1 MEMILLA
8 LNVVFP
14 LFFIMAVGYLTRRTG
29 IVDNQG
35 VGVVN
40 RLLYWVF
47 LPVLLFMSVYTTD
60 LGEVFNVPVI
70 VYSVVG
76 TFVIFVISFFLL
88 PKIGTKRDQ
97 CGVIVQA
104 LVRGNEVYYGF
115 PVVIA
120 LIGQDYLGVMSVV
133 VAFAAIEYNILS
145 IIALE
150 YFKGEK
156 VNVGALVRNV
166 VTNPMIL
173 ATVLGVFMVTISLP
187 LPAVVLKGMD
197 SLSQVA
203 TPFALFL
210 LGASFTFASS
220 KGYMKQVMWVTL
232 FRLIF
237 IPAVVVAT
245 TLWMGF
251 DSYEIVI
258 LFVTFG
264 VPTAVASYSMAR
276 ELKADYELASQIV
289 FYTSIVSILTMFI
302 WTIVLQILG
311 IV

>member
-1 MEMILLA
+1 MILLA

-76 TFVIFVISFFLL
+76 TFVVFVISFFLL

-120 LIGQDYLGVMSVV
+120 LIGADYLGVMSVV

-220 KGYMKQVMWVTL
+220 KGYMKQVIWVTL

-276 ELKADYELASQIV
+276 ELKADYELASQLV

>member
-70 VYSVVG
+70 VYSVAG
-76 TFVIFVISFFLL
+76 TFIIFIISFFLL

-173 ATVLGVFMVTISLP
+173 ATLLGVFMVTISLP

-220 KGYMKQVMWVTL
+220 KGYMKQVIWVTL

-251 DSYEIVI
+251 ESYEIVI

>member
-173 ATVLGVFMVTISLP
+173 ATLLGVFMVTISLP

-220 KGYMKQVMWVTL
+220 KGYMKQVIWVTL

>member
-40 RLLYWVF
+40 RLLYWIF

-76 TFVIFVISFFLL
+76 TFVVFVISFFLL

-120 LIGQDYLGVMSVV
+120 LIGADYLGVMSVV

-156 VNVGALVRNV
+156 VNVGVLVRNV

-203 TPFALFL
+203 TPFAYSFWEHL
-210 LGASFTFASS
+210 LPLLL
-220 KGYMKQVMWVTL
+220 Q
-232 FRLIF
+232 
-237 IPAVVVAT
+237 
-245 TLWMGF
+245 
-251 DSYEIVI
+251 
-258 LFVTFG
+258 
-264 VPTAVASYSMAR
+264 
-276 ELKADYELASQIV
+276 KAI
-289 FYTSIVSILTMFI
+289 
-302 WTIVLQILG
+302 
-311 IV
+311 

>member
-40 RLLYWVF
+40 RLLYWIF

-76 TFVIFVISFFLL
+76 TFVVFVISFFLL

-120 LIGQDYLGVMSVV
+120 LIGADYLGVMSVV

-156 VNVGALVRNV
+156 VNVGVLVRNV

-173 ATVLGVFMVTISLP
+173 ATLLGVFMVTISLP

-220 KGYMKQVMWVTL
+220 KGYMKQVIWVTL

-237 IPAVVVAT
+237 IPAVVVAS

>member
-1 MEMILLA
+1 MILLA

-76 TFVIFVISFFLL
+76 TFVVFVISFFLL

-120 LIGQDYLGVMSVV
+120 LIGADYLGVMSVV

-156 VNVGALVRNV
+156 VNVGVLVRNV
-166 VTNPMIL
+166 VNNPMIL
-173 ATVLGVFMVTISLP
+173 ATLLGVFMVTISLP
-187 LPAVVLKGMD
+187 LPALVLKGMD

-220 KGYMKQVMWVTL
+220 KGYMKQVIWVTL

>member
-220 KGYMKQVMWVTL
+220 KGYMKQVIWVTL

>member
-76 TFVIFVISFFLL
+76 TFVVFVISFFLL

-220 KGYMKQVMWVTL
+220 KGYMKQVIWVTL

>member
-1 MEMILLA
+1 MILLA

-76 TFVIFVISFFLL
+76 TFIIFIISFFLL

-120 LIGQDYLGVMSVV
+120 LIGADYLGVMSVV

-173 ATVLGVFMVTISLP
+173 ATLLGVFMVTISLP

-220 KGYMKQVMWVTL
+220 KGYMKQVIWVTL

>member
-1 MEMILLA
+1 MILLA

-173 ATVLGVFMVTISLP
+173 ATLLGVFMVTISLP

-220 KGYMKQVMWVTL
+220 KGYMKQVIWVTL

>member
-120 LIGQDYLGVMSVV
+120 LIGADYLGVMSVV

>member
-120 LIGQDYLGVMSVV
+120 LIGADYLGVMSVV

-173 ATVLGVFMVTISLP
+173 ATLLGVFMVTISLP

-220 KGYMKQVMWVTL
+220 KGYMKQVIWVTL

>member
-76 TFVIFVISFFLL
+76 TFVVFVISFFLL

>member
-173 ATVLGVFMVTISLP
+173 ATLLGVFMVTISLP

>member
-76 TFVIFVISFFLL
+76 TFVVFVISFFLL

-120 LIGQDYLGVMSVV
+120 LIGADYLGVMSVV

-145 IIALE
+145 IVALE

-156 VNVGALVRNV
+156 VNIGALVRNV

-173 ATVLGVFMVTISLP
+173 ATLLGVFMVTISLP
-187 LPAVVLKGMD
+187 LPSVVLKGLD

-220 KGYMKQVMWVTL
+220 KGYMKQVIWVTL

-289 FYTSIVSILTMFI
+289 FYTSIVSILTMFV
-302 WTIVLQILG
+302 WTIILQLLG